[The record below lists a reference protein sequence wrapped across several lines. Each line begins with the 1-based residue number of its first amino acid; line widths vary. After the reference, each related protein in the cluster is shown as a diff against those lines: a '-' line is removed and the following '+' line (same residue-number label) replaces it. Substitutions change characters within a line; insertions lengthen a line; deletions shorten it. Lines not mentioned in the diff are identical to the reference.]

1 MKQKKKTGWPRTL
14 LYVVGALLGSYLI
27 LYAVNY
33 GCSLALRAYIRS
45 FAPVAYDETRA
56 EPVYD
61 EALGHYA
68 VTAGDGE
75 LKIMMLSDIHIGGGC
90 WSLQKDKKTVYEV
103 ITMLQAEKPDL
114 VILGGDNTF
123 AVPGLV
129 YNGGGTLDN
138 AMAAR
143 DVLAIFEQTGVYF
156 TTVFGNH
163 DTEAFGYVDRTALGK
178 LYESE
183 KYPHCIFK
191 SEFSD
196 PESNRPSVS
205 NQILVVKNTDGSIG
219 KLLLLV
225 DTNDYVDGSL
235 AATINWRYDVIHPAQ
250 IEWARSEVLRLSA
263 VNGGGTL
270 KTLCFYHIPPGEYET
285 AYRELAA
292 NGFAAAGDSEYVEGV
307 WDEEI
312 NETMGGR
319 IWYGGCYRTDEDPN
333 MLDGFFEAMGPE
345 GIDALEACFCG
356 HDHVNNV
363 AVRYRGV
370 LLAYNESVDNNA
382 YKDIARYGYQRG
394 CTVFTLS
401 DGGEW
406 SYERKNV
413 YRDCGAD
420 AQLFMDVQYDA
431 PMYPDWVPES

>member
-1 MKQKKKTGWPRTL
+1 MKQKKSKWARVP
-14 LYVVGALLGSYLI
+14 LYVVGALLGAYLI

-45 FAPVAYDETRA
+45 FAPVVYDESRA
-56 EPVYD
+56 VPVYD
-61 EALGHYA
+61 ETLGHYT

-75 LKIMMLSDIHIGGGC
+75 LKLMMLSDIHIGGGC
-90 WSLQKDKKTVYEV
+90 CSLQKDKKTVYEV

-123 AVPGLV
+123 AVPGPV
-129 YNGGGTLDN
+129 FNGGGTLDN

-143 DVLAIFEQTGVYF
+143 DLLAIFEQTGVYF

-163 DTEAFGYVDRTALGK
+163 DTEAFGYADRAAIGK

-219 KLLLLV
+219 KLLLLM
-225 DTNDYVDGSL
+225 DTNDYIDGSL

-250 IEWARSEVLRLSA
+250 TQWAKDEVLRLSA
-263 VNGGGTL
+263 ANGGDTL
-270 KTLCFYHIPPGEYET
+270 KTLCFYHIPTGEYET
-285 AYRELAA
+285 AYRELSA
-292 NGFAAAGDSEYVEGV
+292 NGFRSTTDSEYVEGI
-307 WDEEI
+307 WDEKIDEA
-312 NETMGGR
+312 MGGR
-319 IWYGGCYRTDEDPN
+319 IWYGGCHRTGEEPN
-333 MLDGFFEAMGPE
+333 ALDDFFETLGPE
-345 GIDALEACFCG
+345 GIHALEACFCG
-356 HDHVNNV
+356 HDHVNDA

-382 YKDIARYGYQRG
+382 YTGIAESGYQRG
-394 CTVFTLS
+394 CTVFTLA
-401 DGGEW
+401 DGGAW
-406 SYERKNV
+406 TYERKNV

-420 AQLFMDVQYDA
+420 ANLFADVRYDT
-431 PMYPDWVPES
+431 PMYPGWAPEG